1 MEQPED
7 RRWTARRKFWFPS
20 GILVD
25 RRASFERRS
34 GADRRRTV
42 SAALRPGLPAERRAT
57 PDRRASVQRRSAERR
72 LGPRRPTERSPEQ
85 PE

>member
-1 MEQPED
+1 MDQPED

-34 GADRRRTV
+34 GDDRRRAV
-42 SAALRPGLPAERRAT
+42 SPALPPGLLADRRAT
-57 PDRRASVQRRSAERR
+57 PDRRGAPLPPSGERR
-72 LGPRRPTERSPEQ
+72 LGPRRPTERPPER